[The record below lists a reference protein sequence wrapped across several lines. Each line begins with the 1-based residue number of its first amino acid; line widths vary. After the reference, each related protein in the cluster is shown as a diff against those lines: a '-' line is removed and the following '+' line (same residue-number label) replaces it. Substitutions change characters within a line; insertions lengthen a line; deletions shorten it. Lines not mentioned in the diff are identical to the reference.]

1 MSTAVFETKSKSD
14 LDLLIK
20 LAKKIGI
27 NARILTEEEIEDIGL
42 SIAINSGK
50 TGEYVDTEEF
60 LSALKK

>member
-1 MSTAVFETKSKSD
+1 MITAVFETESKSD

-27 NARILTEEEIEDIGL
+27 NTRILTQEEIEDIGL
-42 SIAINSGK
+42 AGAINAGE

-60 LSALKK
+60 LSTLRQ